1 LRAFY
6 PLSSAL
12 NGPTGFEEVEHDTAE
27 LERVADEGNYQT
39 KKNLQIGIGKIGAFT
54 QDRRMRFEQP
64 GRRII
69 QPKTD
74 PELDKDREIRQT
86 ESSEARWARGGN
98 LSVQSPSTS
107 CVQVL

>member
-1 LRAFY
+1 MGATRL
-6 PLSSAL
+6 PMK
-12 NGPTGFEEVEHDTAE
+12 GEPIQEVEHDTAE

-74 PELDKDREIRQT
+74 PELDKDREIQANGIIR
-86 ESSEARWARGGN
+86 SKMGPRG
-98 LSVQSPSTS
+98 
-107 CVQVL
+107 